1 MDEKYALITTTTL
14 ALLAVR
20 FRLNLNKP
28 GVLNNITGEALI
40 EILNILEQSMYET
53 EQQIH
58 ELYEILNIVG
68 KSIGQTIKDVLDKF
82 NEEKIEG
89 DRKDA

>member
-14 ALLAVR
+14 TLLAVR

-28 GVLNNITGEALI
+28 GVLNNITGESLI
-40 EILNILEQSMYET
+40 DILNILEQSMYET

-58 ELYEILNIVG
+58 ELYENKEKG
-68 KSIGQTIKDVLDKF
+68 DK
-82 NEEKIEG
+82 
-89 DRKDA
+89 KDA

>member
-14 ALLAVR
+14 TLLAVR

-58 ELYEILNIVG
+58 ELYE
-68 KSIGQTIKDVLDKF
+68 KR
-82 NEEKIEG
+82 EKG

>member
-28 GVLNNITGEALI
+28 CALDRITGEELI

-53 EQQIH
+53 EQEIH
-58 ELYEILNIVG
+58 KLYESR
-68 KSIGQTIKDVLDKF
+68 K
-82 NEEKIEG
+82 EG

>member
-1 MDEKYALITTTTL
+1 MDEKYALLTTTTL
-14 ALLAVR
+14 TLLAVR

-28 GVLNNITGEALI
+28 GALDKITGEALI
-40 EILNILEQSMYET
+40 DILNILEQSMYET

-58 ELYEILNIVG
+58 ELYE
-68 KSIGQTIKDVLDKF
+68 SR
-82 NEEKIEG
+82 EKG